1 MLFFTVLVACLM
13 AVAMATYGV
22 DVSART
28 YQSSWECLV
37 QNNYHFA
44 IVRVYRSSG
53 SVDTNGAP
61 SIEDAWAGGM
71 SHVDGYIFPCY
82 SCANPAKQV
91 SRTSSLFLL
100 DSL

>member
-1 MLFFTVLVACLM
+1 MLFFTVLIACII
-13 AVAMATYGV
+13 AVATATYGV

-37 QNNYHFA
+37 ENNYHFA

-82 SCANPAKQV
+82 SCGNPAKQV
-91 SRTSSLFLL
+91 RVFSNISLLQ
-100 DSL
+100 